1 MLAWPLQTLDAHES
15 IVSIVV
21 VVRAGD
27 EAAFRELA
35 RELDLATPVHT
46 VIGGASRSA
55 SEQAAFEMLTP
66 TVEAGGLDLVLVHDG
81 ARPFV
86 TLGLVDRVVS
96 AAVEHGA
103 AVPGLGPERPV
114 YRLDGPRTAVM
125 LDPGRLRRV
134 QTPQGFAAAP
144 LLSAYRRAARAGFEG
159 VDTSEVVQHH
169 SGLAAVVVDGDP
181 DNIKLTTRSDL
192 ERAEAIAARFEPAG

>member
-1 MLAWPLQTLDAHES
+1 MLAWPLTTLDAHEA

-27 EAAFRELA
+27 EAAFRELL

-55 SEQAAFEMLTP
+55 SEQAAFEMLSP
-66 TVEAGGLDLVLVHDG
+66 TVEAGGLDLVVVHDG

-86 TLGLVDRVVS
+86 TLDLVDRVVQ
-96 AAVEHGA
+96 AADEHGA
-103 AVPGLGPERPV
+103 AVPGLGPERPA
-114 YRLDGPRTAVM
+114 YRLDGSRTAVL
-125 LDPGRLRRV
+125 LDPTRLRRV
-134 QTPQGFAAAP
+134 QTPQGFAAEP
-144 LLSAYRRAARAGFEG
+144 LLSAYRRAARKGFEG

-169 SGLAAVVVDGDP
+169 TGLAAVVVEGDP

-192 ERAEAIAARFEPAG
+192 TRAEEIASRFEPTG